1 MLLDQIGAVALTAAS
16 AAVIG
21 MLAAALPLTTAR
33 RIQAAIALSAWF
45 SIVVALG
52 ATGALDADTGLG
64 PAGVG
69 IAVALPFIVL
79 AVAAAHPRLLA
90 PAIEA
95 LPVELLIGVNSLRI
109 FGLFFIVLHAA
120 GRLPAPFAPTAGWG
134 DVIVG
139 VTALPVALLARAKV
153 RGWRAIAWAW
163 NSFALLDLVVAV
175 SLGITSSPGAPVRIF
190 YAEPGAGI
198 MSGLPWLLIPGF
210 LVPLYALTHL
220 AVFAHLRAA
229 GGRGQ
234 PAHGQWGWR

>member
-1 MLLDQIGAVALTAAS
+1 MLLDQIGAIALTAAS

-21 MLAAALPLTTAR
+21 MLAAALPLDTAR
-33 RIQAAIALSAWF
+33 RAQAAIALFAWF
-45 SIVVALG
+45 AAVVALG

-69 IAVALPFIVL
+69 IAVALPFAVL
-79 AVAAAHPRLLA
+79 AVAGAHPRLLA
-90 PAIEA
+90 SAIEA
-95 LPVELLIGVNSLRI
+95 LPVELLIGVNALRI
-109 FGLFFIVLHAA
+109 FGLFFILLHAA
-120 GRLPAPFAPTAGWG
+120 GRLPDPFASSAGWG

-139 VTALPVALLARAKV
+139 ITALPVALLARAKV

-175 SLGITSSPGAPVRIF
+175 SLGITSSPGSPLRIF

-220 AVFAHLRAA
+220 AVFARLRSAA
-229 GGRGQ
+229 HER
-234 PAHGQWGWR
+234 PVHAQWGWR